1 MNRFYN
7 VVLSNKSDQEYVE
20 FLSNALNSS
29 GSFCGRYYYYIPENS
44 SLEIDCKIKLKD
56 DIKKCNNFI
65 CKIYFDKGWFD
76 VTVDL
81 CCLDNSVKNESVFY
95 DDIDKN
101 FLGDFVDWIVY
112 QMNDYLG
119 FKNELAF

>member
-7 VVLSNKSDQEYVE
+7 VVLSNKGDQEYIE
-20 FLSNALNSS
+20 FLSNVLNLS
-29 GSFCGRYYYYIPENS
+29 GSFHGMYCYYIPESS

-56 DIKKCNNFI
+56 YIKKYNNFI
-65 CKIYFDKGWFD
+65 CKIYFDKGWYD
-76 VTVDL
+76 ITVEL
-81 CCLDNSVKNESVFY
+81 CCLDNPRKNESVFY

-101 FLGDFVDWIVY
+101 YMGDFIDWLVY

-119 FKNELAF
+119 FKYEFAF